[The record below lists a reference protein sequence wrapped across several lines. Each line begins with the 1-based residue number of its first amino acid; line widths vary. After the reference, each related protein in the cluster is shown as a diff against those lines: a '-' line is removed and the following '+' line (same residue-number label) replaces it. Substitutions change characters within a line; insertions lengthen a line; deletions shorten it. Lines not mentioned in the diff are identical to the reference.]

1 MQVTHESR
9 SAIARSHI
17 FLRLAVECPA
27 DKRIEFEAFL
37 EAAIIFARA
46 ALHRFKADNSNH
58 PQWNYWW
65 ASLRGNP
72 SFEFFRTER
81 DWLLKEASPKLG
93 SERSLRAS
101 AALQLATNQVR
112 RVSSTFSNVL
122 MCLRRTLSRGIFK
135 RLLKCWSVR
144 RPPLSKTSGCVDA
157 ELSHTQLGRNQ
168 FASKA

>member
-9 SAIARSHI
+9 SAIARSHL

-58 PQWNYWW
+58 PQWKYWW

-81 DWLLKEASPKLG
+81 DWLLKEASPKIGQRAFAKSVG
-93 SERSLRAS
+93 SSSTGYVPSKAGEFYFFESPDVPATDTVARH
-101 AALQLATNQVR
+101 LQEVNQVLECAKA
-112 RVSSTFSNVL
+112 TFV
-122 MCLRRTLSRGIFK
+122 
-135 RLLKCWSVR
+135 
-144 RPPLSKTSGCVDA
+144 
-157 ELSHTQLGRNQ
+157 
-168 FASKA
+168 